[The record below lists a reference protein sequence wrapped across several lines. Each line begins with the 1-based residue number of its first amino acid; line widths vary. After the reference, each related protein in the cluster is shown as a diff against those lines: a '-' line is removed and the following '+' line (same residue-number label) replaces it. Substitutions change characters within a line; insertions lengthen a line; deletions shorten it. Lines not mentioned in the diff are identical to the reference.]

1 MDLLDKLRKAFPV
14 LSGDELV
21 TEQQIL
27 DEPDPLMLVTEV
39 DDFDV
44 LPFYM
49 QWCVK
54 HPENPATVPD
64 GVLHAIATYGRSK
77 SPKSAYSKIKPR
89 CNEAQVA
96 AIRAFLEWL
105 GERIE
110 FVDEERL
117 ERALRNW

>member
-1 MDLLDKLRKAFPV
+1 MLGKLREAFPV

-27 DEPDPLMLVTEV
+27 DEPYPLMLVTEV

-54 HPENPATVPD
+54 HPDHPATVPD
-64 GVLHAIATYGRSK
+64 GTLDAIATYGRSRN
-77 SPKSAYSKIKPR
+77 PKSAYSEFKPR
-89 CNEAQVA
+89 CSEAQVH
-96 AIRAFLEWL
+96 AIQTFLDWL
-105 GERIE
+105 GERAE
-110 FVDEERL
+110 FVDKKQL
-117 ERALRNW
+117 ERALQNW